1 VFGNTSKYDR
11 VILFLERVEVGFCGP
26 HKTTIPKFARIHI
39 IVNSNNRINPI
50 IIIMAEA
57 GPSDGSVGMK
67 RKLDDIADDDN
78 AQKINKTS
86 SLGEA
91 EEGVTATTISSANG
105 GDPEEGD
112 AAATTAPEKLDL
124 DSSAAPTIEVDT
136 PTNDL
141 MVAPPMASSP
151 DDEPTTTAAVEAPPT
166 VAGNGESLTMD
177 ESSKAHDEANATI
190 TATEN
195 VSVDNN
201 NSDANMEATATI
213 TAAENAPVDHNSDNG
228 ATDGSSPPAGE
239 TAAAA
244 QTNEHSLETT
254 TTTDN
259 GSTVIAAGGGNDG
272 DDETVTMVIPKK
284 QSAAAALAAAAAAL
298 VTTTSGTEEEASVP
312 SAVAAATLEGTLSD
326 SPDYAPQ
333 PAEVAAAT
341 SASKH
346 NTTKTK
352 PGGGVVVSDNPAD
365 EFVEEVDEL
374 LPEYVGRI
382 IGKGGEMIRDLQA
395 RSGCK
400 IDVDQNVAA
409 GAPRIISYKGKRS
422 KVAFAKQL
430 IHLLS
435 VQNVP
440 EDNLPLGEAVEE
452 ILAVSASVVGK
463 VIGRGKQRRRHH
475 AFG

>member
-1 VFGNTSKYDR
+1 
-11 VILFLERVEVGFCGP
+11 
-26 HKTTIPKFARIHI
+26 
-39 IVNSNNRINPI
+39 
-50 IIIMAEA
+50 MAEA
-57 GPSDGSVGMK
+57 GTSDGSVGMK
-67 RKLDDIADDDN
+67 RKLDDNTEDDN
-78 AQKINKTS
+78 AQKIYKTS

-91 EEGVTATTISSANG
+91 EEGVTMIVPAN

-112 AAATTAPEKLDL
+112 ATATTASEKLAL
-124 DSSAAPTIEVDT
+124 DGAVPIIEVDT
-136 PTNDL
+136 ATTETTTATPSL
-141 MVAPPMASSP
+141 MVAPPMASP
-151 DDEPTTTAAVEAPPT
+151 DDPATTTTAGVEEAPHT
-166 VAGNGESLTMD
+166 VAGNGESLTMGD
-177 ESSKAHDEANATI
+177 SSKVNE
-190 TATEN
+190 
-195 VSVDNN
+195 
-201 NSDANMEATATI
+201 EATATI
-213 TAAENAPVDHNSDNG
+213 TVTENASVDINSDNG

-239 TAAAA
+239 TAATP
-244 QTNEHSLETT
+244 TNGHSLETT
-254 TTTDN
+254 TTTTDN
-259 GSTVIAAGGGNDG
+259 GSIVVAVAAGGGNEG

-298 VTTTSGTEEEASVP
+298 AQTTSGIEEASVP
-312 SAVAAATLEGTLSD
+312 SEAAATLAGASSD
-326 SPDYAPQ
+326 QPVSAPR
-333 PAEVAAAT
+333 PAAAVSAT

-346 NTTKTK
+346 NTTKTTTVK
-352 PGGGVVVSDNPAD
+352 TVVDNPAD

-452 ILAVSASVVGK
+452 ILAVPATVVGK
-463 VIGRGKQRRRHH
+463 VIGRGKQEGEITHL
-475 AFG
+475 AG